1 MEREIVNKKIKLL
14 IKNLD
19 RLEQFT
25 SVSIDNYLENYD
37 LQLIVERLF
46 QLIVEIAS
54 DINGYL
60 LVNLFKITPAT
71 YFESFINMSKQGI
84 ITQELANELA
94 KSAGMRNRIV
104 HQYDEIDQQIIFR
117 AIPLAVSQYSLYIK
131 QVNDFLNTLEVN
143 NA

>member
-1 MEREIVNKKIKLL
+1 IA
-14 IKNLD
+14 
-19 RLEQFT
+19 
-25 SVSIDNYLENYD
+25 
-37 LQLIVERLF
+37 ERLF

-60 LVNLFKITPAT
+60 LVNIFQITPAT

-104 HQYDEIDQQIIFR
+104 HQYDEIDQQVIFS

-131 QVNDFLNTLEVN
+131 QVNDFLKTLEVN

>member
-1 MEREIVNKKIKLL
+1 MEREIVNKRIKLL

-25 SVSIDNYLENYD
+25 SVSIDNYLVNYD
-37 LQLIVERLF
+37 LQLIAERLF
-46 QLIVEIAS
+46 QLIVEIAC

-60 LVNLFKITPAT
+60 LVNLFQITPAT

-104 HQYDEIDQQIIFR
+104 HQYDEIDQQVIFT